1 MLWFIKSNL
10 TLKGSK
16 SISPYL
22 YCGSSRGHIPLSVCT
37 RSPLTPLSGNSGAV
51 TPLPQICE
59 WAANGKCG
67 SKRLSGLAVRKYP
80 LMLTSCCWGEIGR
93 QVSDLWPHL
102 PRCSAWRARNVST
115 PLSQPRHGEWKT
127 RTKSTAKRS
136 VCAGSGASVVVYI
149 LQCCAN
155 VGESVLGAGVMDD
168 LMRRDTGRGAGGV
181 CVGKR
186 AVW

>member
-1 MLWFIKSNL
+1 M
-10 TLKGSK
+10 
-16 SISPYL
+16 
-22 YCGSSRGHIPLSVCT
+22 
-37 RSPLTPLSGNSGAV
+37 AV
-51 TPLPQICE
+51 LVVTFLLAYALVHPLPRCLETVEPWPLCHKSVNGPQT
-59 WAANGKCG
+59 GKCG

-136 VCAGSGASVVVYI
+136 VCAGPGASVVVYI

-155 VGESVLGAGVMDD
+155 VGESVLRAGVMDD